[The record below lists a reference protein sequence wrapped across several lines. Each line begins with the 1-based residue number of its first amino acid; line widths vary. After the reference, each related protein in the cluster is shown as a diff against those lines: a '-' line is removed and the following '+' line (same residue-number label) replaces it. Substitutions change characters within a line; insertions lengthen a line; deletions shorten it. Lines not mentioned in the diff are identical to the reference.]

1 MVMPMTTGKFPL
13 TVLLIVVIASASC
26 FIPVQVV
33 NAAPGIIYGDLS
45 DGRVSST
52 GGINTV
58 SSLRVG
64 DDIGP
69 PESGLHTLVKFSLS
83 GVSGQLASARLYLY
97 LYNSNVDSSWDSIS
111 PLTNPGLGDCSVRH
125 IDDFGTV
132 DASDYNAPSIGNDP
146 GILISGTSTPNIGYL
161 SIDVT
166 AAMQD
171 DINKGRAFS
180 AFLIRSSIERDG
192 DDRADFWSFRS
203 SDWDSTS
210 EDPYIEYTFGPI
222 GGILMPVNKLEVLA
236 PYLALAGLVAA
247 LTTVIV
253 VKKRSRE

>member
-1 MVMPMTTGKFPL
+1 MLMTPGKFPL
-13 TVLLIVVIASASC
+13 AVLLMGVIASASC

-33 NAAPGIIYGDLS
+33 NAARIIYGDLS

-69 PESGLHTLVKFSLS
+69 PEAGLHTLVKFSLS
-83 GVSGQLASARLYLY
+83 GVSGQSVSARLYLY

-146 GILISGTSTPNIGYL
+146 GILISGTSTPDIGYL

-166 AAMQD
+166 AAIQD

-180 AFLIRSSIERDG
+180 AFLIRSSIEKDG

-203 SDWDSTS
+203 SDWDGTS
-210 EDPYIEYTFGPI
+210 EDPYIEIFSPV

>member
-1 MVMPMTTGKFPL
+1 MKKLIKL
-13 TVLLIVVIASASC
+13 TISSILIALI
-26 FIPVQVV
+26 IIGLNNPVTKAQS
-33 NAAPGIIYGDLS
+33 IIFGDLS
-45 DGRVSST
+45 DGRVSGT
-52 GGINTV
+52 GGINTI

-69 PESGLHTLVKFSLS
+69 PAEANLHTLVKFSLS
-83 GVSGQLASARLYLY
+83 GVSGQVASARLYLY
-97 LYNSNVDSSWDSIS
+97 LYNSNVDSSWDSSS
-111 PLTNPGLGDCSVRH
+111 PLTNPGLGDCLVRH

-161 SIDVT
+161 SVDVT

-180 AFLIRSSIERDG
+180 AFLIRSSIESDG

-203 SDWDSTS
+203 SDWDGTS
-210 EDPYIEYTFGPI
+210 EDPYIEYAFGPI

-236 PYLALAGLVAA
+236 PYLALAGLIAA
-247 LTTVIV
+247 ISTVIV
-253 VKKRSRE
+253 IKKRKD

>member
-1 MVMPMTTGKFPL
+1 MPMTTGKFPL
-13 TVLLIVVIASASC
+13 TVLLIVVIASASS

-45 DGRVSST
+45 DGRVSGT

-69 PESGLHTLVKFSLS
+69 PSESGRHTLVKFSLS
-83 GVSGQLASARLYLY
+83 GVSGQVASARLYLY
-97 LYNSNVDSSWDSIS
+97 LYNSNVDGSWDSIS
-111 PLTNPGLGDCSVRH
+111 PLTNPGLGDSSVRH

-180 AFLIRSSIERDG
+180 AFLIRSSIESDG

-203 SDWDSTS
+203 SDWDGTS
-210 EDPYIEYTFGPI
+210 EDPYIEYAFGPI
-222 GGILMPVNKLEVLA
+222 GGILMSVNKLEILA
-236 PYLALAGLVAA
+236 PYLALVGLVGAVTA
-247 LTTVIV
+247 VFMI
-253 VKKRSRE
+253 KKRRKD